1 MESNKLYIFLIFS
14 PTIEIVVS
22 RIIEYLLDKKIC
34 TKESLLILFP
44 SSYKPQLIFDIKS
57 FCFDEVYSTNN
68 KNKKSNKIN
77 SQSSL
82 FLKIQYC
89 LYSFRRLSNFF
100 GKRFYLRLGKLP
112 VSFLKITRYKNFIN
126 RLKLNNKEIILFT
139 PNIKVHIFQILVFFT
154 RSFKYQLIEEGIG
167 AFKSINETELL
178 FSFNLELILADIFA
192 LFIRF
197 IILSS
202 RTLLDVIRII
212 FSGRKFSFFL

>member
-89 LYSFRRLSNFF
+89 LYSFRRLSNFLV
-100 GKRFYLRLGKLP
+100 RD
-112 VSFLKITRYKNFIN
+112 FI
-126 RLKLNNKEIILFT
+126 
-139 PNIKVHIFQILVFFT
+139 
-154 RSFKYQLIEEGIG
+154 
-167 AFKSINETELL
+167 
-178 FSFNLELILADIFA
+178 
-192 LFIRF
+192 
-197 IILSS
+197 
-202 RTLLDVIRII
+202 
-212 FSGRKFSFFL
+212 